1 MYRVVKKLILIIL
14 LFFALQVVAQ
24 EPIWLSN
31 QPPKT
36 MEKEV
41 KASGM
46 HRYSSLQRS
55 TRKAKVTSGSEK
67 YKKSE
72 KTNSKKA
79 KNSYKRSS
87 TKYVQWLR
95 KGNSIKDAT
104 YICLPDSIDYQLKLI
119 SPTGQEEPISL
130 EQNKACYVK
139 FELNEE
145 GYYNAYLILKNGTQD
160 TLYVN
165 IAKAELLSHSCR
177 NGHHKKLEAR
187 PVQYYPEITEFE
199 IIRLRHPHEDYHYF
213 ASSGDTETF
222 KALMNGKPL
231 PGVKITINTEK
242 GWSKTGFT
250 DKNGEFK
257 IQFLQDYFSN
267 WQELN
272 KRKTHY
278 YMLEA
283 DYIQPK
289 DNQYKGK
296 NYKYT
301 HYILTMSDGY
311 RPSRTMYASMV
322 WGLIVFLTALIISI
336 AGIFFYKERRKRP
349 YKEIKFDESNN

>member
-1 MYRVVKKLILIIL
+1 MSRVLKNQILIVF
-14 LFFALQVVAQ
+14 LFFSFQAVSQ
-24 EPIWLSN
+24 EPIWFSN
-31 QPPKT
+31 QPPKS
-36 MEKEV
+36 MEKVV

-46 HRYSSLQRS
+46 HRYYSLQRTS
-55 TRKAKVTSGSEK
+55 RKTKTTNNGKK
-67 YKKSE
+67 YKKTKKG
-72 KTNSKKA
+72 KTA
-79 KNSYKRSS
+79 YKRSA

-95 KGNSIKDAT
+95 KGNSIKEAT
-104 YICLPDSIDYQLKLI
+104 YICFPDSTNYRLKLM
-119 SPTGQEEPISL
+119 SPTGKEEPISL
-130 EQNKACYVK
+130 EQNKTCYVK

-145 GYYNAYLILKNGTQD
+145 GYYNAYLIFKKGQQD
-160 TLYVN
+160 TLYQN

-187 PVQYYPEITEFE
+187 PVRYYPEITDFE

-267 WQELN
+267 WQELD
-272 KRKTHY
+272 KRKIHY
-278 YMLEA
+278 YMLKA

-289 DNQYKGK
+289 DIQYKNK
-296 NYKYT
+296 DYKYV

-322 WGLIVFLTALIISI
+322 WGLIVFLIAMIISI
-336 AGIFFYKERRKRP
+336 AGIFIYKERRKRP
-349 YKEIKFDESNN
+349 YKEIKFNESNN